1 MGVATMLEHAASASL
16 SGTERVLIIGAGD
29 ERHHDDGVG
38 HAVVRRL
45 CQDAADS
52 ATPLEVNTG
61 ERLETLRERWRHAD
75 LVILV
80 AATRSD
86 PSYPG
91 RIHLLTTDLPI
102 SRDPAV
108 RGGQLV
114 RDLAGAPRRVTV
126 YVVEGANFTPG
137 TGISRRVA
145 EAVDTLVATIEHE
158 IGNITAGGQRQAAGS
173 RAKPPRWSAGVPGGP
188 GKARAKPA

>member
-1 MGVATMLEHAASASL
+1 MRVAKLLEHSASASL
-16 SGTERVLIIGAGD
+16 AGTERVLIIGAGD

-45 CQDAADS
+45 CQDAAES
-52 ATPLEVNTG
+52 AAPLVVNTG
-61 ERLETLRERWRHAD
+61 ERLEALRERWRHAD

-86 PSYPG
+86 PSHPG
-91 RIHLLTTDLPI
+91 RIHLLTTDLPA
-102 SRDPAV
+102 SQDPSAQA
-108 RGGQLV
+108 GQLV
-114 RDLAGAPRRVTV
+114 RELAGTPRRVTV

-145 EAVDTLVATIEHE
+145 DAVDTLVTNIEHE
-158 IGNITAGGQRQAAGS
+158 IRGNLTADGQRQAS
-173 RAKPPRWSAGVPGGP
+173 
-188 GKARAKPA
+188 